1 MNSQIIDEMSGRMEK
16 AIDSLR
22 RDLAS
27 IRTGRANA
35 SLLDTISFEYYGVIT
50 PLKQAANISTPDVRT
65 ISIQPWDKNTLA
77 EIEKAIQRSDLGL
90 TPNND
95 GSIIRLNIPML
106 TEERRKELSKIAKR
120 MGEDGKVAIRNIRR
134 DVNEELKKQEK
145 DKIISEDDSHRTFDE
160 IQKVTDKFIAKI
172 DEITD
177 HKEQEIMEV

>member
-1 MNSQIIDEMSGRMEK
+1 MNNQYIDETTERMEK

-22 RDLAS
+22 RDLAT

-35 SLLDTISFEYYGVIT
+35 SLLDTIHFEYYGVTT

-65 ISIQPWDKNTLA
+65 ISIQPWDKTTIG

-95 GSIIRLNIPML
+95 GTVIRLNIPML

-120 MGEDGKVAIRNIRR
+120 MGEEAKVAIRNIRR
-134 DVNEELKKQEK
+134 DVNDELKKQEK
-145 DKIISEDDSHRTFDE
+145 EKLISEDDSHRTLDE
-160 IQKVTDKFIAKI
+160 IQKVTDKFVAKI
-172 DEITD
+172 DDITD
-177 HKEQEIMEV
+177 HKEQEIMEI